1 MSELPPCHD
10 VHGLLPELAT
20 GAAAGDDRAWALDHV
35 SRCHDCRRELDQL
48 TTTADAV
55 LLLAPSVDPPPR
67 FESTVL
73 ARLDAAATP
82 PPRRRLLARRRVVAA
97 LAFAVS
103 MLVAAGGGALFVQSR
118 TAEDRRLAD
127 QYRHT
132 LAVANGRYLK
142 ATALTTADARP
153 AGTVFLYQGNPS
165 WLLVTVTA
173 APADGAYTVLAVDR
187 AGAAHAIGT
196 CQIINRT
203 GTFGYR
209 LRMAVAEVS
218 EIRLQSADA
227 LLTGTP

>member
-1 MSELPPCHD
+1 MSELPQCRD

-20 GAAAGDDRAWALDHV
+20 GAAAGDDRAWALAHV
-35 SRCHDCRRELDQL
+35 SRCQDCRRELNLL

-73 ARLDAAATP
+73 ARLDAALTP
-82 PPRRRLLARRRVVAA
+82 PPRRRLLARRRVLAA
-97 LAFAVS
+97 LAFAIC
-103 MLVAAGGGALFVQSR
+103 MLVAAGGGALFIQSR

-127 QYRHT
+127 QYRQT

-142 ATALTTADARP
+142 ATTLTTADARP

-165 WLLVTVTA
+165 WLLVTVSA
-173 APADGAYTVLAVDR
+173 APADGAYSVLAVDR
-187 AGAAHAIGT
+187 AGAPHAIGT

-218 EIRLQSADA
+218 EIRLQSANA
-227 LLTGTP
+227 VLRATR